1 MFLLH
6 FLLQI
11 TVPLLFLL
19 LLSFVC
25 RFFKATTMLWNFF
38 PTCYLHANNIKVD
51 PTNLDIFKFLLKITK
66 GKYQE
71 A

>member
-1 MFLLH
+1 ME
-6 FLLQI
+6 
-11 TVPLLFLL
+11 LFSTYYL
-19 LLSFVC
+19 
-25 RFFKATTMLWNFF
+25 
-38 PTCYLHANNIKVD
+38 LHANNIKVD